1 MGFFDALKRVLPH
14 SPRADLADD
23 AQKRIRAAWGLEE
36 EPSQPAPGHEPDRPA
51 GPESAGASGYD
62 RSQWAKRLRRV
73 LDELPASQP
82 HWHELTTDAQALK
95 LEEKWMAERQREEFA
110 FLVRRAVADR
120 VVSEEEHHKID
131 LARKLIGM
139 SEAEAEQ
146 ILHAIMAEAEAFFG
160 TPVKDEA

>member
-14 SPRADLADD
+14 PQHAASAHD
-23 AQKRIRAAWGLEE
+23 AQQRIRAAWGLEDE
-36 EPSQPAPGHEPDRPA
+36 EPSNAKAGYDPPAPDGGVA
-51 GPESAGASGYD
+51 SAYD
-62 RSQWAKRLRRV
+62 RSQWAKRLRKV

-82 HWHELTTDAQALK
+82 HWRELTEGAHALE
-95 LEEKWMAERQREEFA
+95 LEADWIADRQREEFE

-120 VVSEEEHHKID
+120 LVSEEEHQKID

-139 SEAEAEQ
+139 PEAEAEQ

-160 TPVKDEA
+160 APVEEGA